1 MVEKKS
7 KSFCREKIEE
17 MQLENLSDSKVYR
30 ESRMYTLK
38 KPSTR
43 GHAIT
48 EDDFQIEVQ
57 IYNDQKGTLN
67 ENNERRSDSNK
78 KSKTKKQLNY
88 EPVPSTSG
96 IVNNKPRNHHNH
108 IQSDTDNE
116 EIDDSEKC
124 CVCGL
129 FQPKELEKSD
139 FIFFI
144 KWAQCVKYIHWVHLK
159 FCSPITCIRR
169 NTEFLCPHCIA

>member
-1 MVEKKS
+1 MGEKKS
-7 KSFCREKIEE
+7 KSFCRKKIEE
-17 MQLENLSDSKVYR
+17 MQLENLSDSKVYK

-67 ENNERRSDSNK
+67 ENKERRSDSNK
-78 KSKTKKQLNY
+78 KSKTKKQLNF

-96 IVNNKPRNHHNH
+96 IVNDKPKNHHKH
-108 IQSDTDNE
+108 IQ
-116 EIDDSEKC
+116 
-124 CVCGL
+124 
-129 FQPKELEKSD
+129 
-139 FIFFI
+139 
-144 KWAQCVKYIHWVHLK
+144 
-159 FCSPITCIRR
+159 
-169 NTEFLCPHCIA
+169 